1 MDKLHTWK
9 NSVAANRKEIGLVVP
24 ILLSLV
30 IFSILMRYQGWRSK
44 PLANWDML
52 VYYLGAQSMIDN
64 GAIMDRGDLSSYGS
78 YQTPGTVYLVL
89 PSSVLVK
96 DARLLSLLGDLFL
109 NTAAMFFLYLIFRQ
123 AFGRWMA
130 LAACT
135 VYGLSRLVFMGL
147 WPIGHPAYIL
157 GALWFLMQ
165 WIRKRSGWWLFGAL
179 VILAFGL
186 YADLAILPFVF
197 VVPALWLLFR
207 PPVRPAPVLLAA
219 GIGLILWF
227 PYLRF
232 ESSRGFSDLKSILFL
247 NPVSQ
252 QGESISQTPMYC
264 YASLPGEQDT
274 IDGIYIPFLGNN
286 EGMNRVVF
294 PEPGW
299 EKYHRVCGLLTNL
312 DRNFDE
318 GYFLS
323 ASPVINAALWFFFM
337 TGMFVLL
344 GMAVIHGEERI
355 PFLGKIRTLHPAIIL
370 GAGMAGSLVMI
381 GVLNPDLLALFSAD
395 GQLFQGTRLV
405 VEQIRYYAPL
415 LFSAFLFGVYIGFRS
430 PKRSLQD
437 IVPLAMVWIPWLL
450 LVVLAERTRPE
461 RFWWIWPLQA
471 AIMVLAAYQIIEI
484 FSNKAW
490 PKIAMTVALGVLVF
504 PLSFYLPSLR
514 GWIDNGYGGEDNAQ
528 FQLADYLHDQ
538 LESEGT
544 DKIFLGYDL
553 LSTYYGDKLPEDTRM
568 RAGSWFDLIL
578 KTRWGIQNLN
588 QDPAGMDNRDAW
600 RILESENPSLSVPSP
615 WEGFSP
621 VKVFGPY
628 ILFRADKRIAS
639 FAQGKIPGFTNLCPD
654 IFFPEVSLAFP
665 IDLNPECPAR
675 MIVL

>member
-1 MDKLHTWK
+1 MGPGMNKLHTWK
-9 NSVAANRKEIGLVVP
+9 KSIAANRNEIGLVVP

-44 PLANWDML
+44 PLANWDIL
-52 VYYLGAQSMIDN
+52 VYYLGAQSMIDD

-78 YQTPGTVYLVL
+78 YQPPGTVYLVL
-89 PSSVLVK
+89 PSSILVK
-96 DARLLSLLGDLFL
+96 DVRLFSLLGDLFL
-109 NTAAMFFLYLIFRQ
+109 NIAAIVFLYLIFRQ
-123 AFGRWMA
+123 AFDRWLA

-147 WPIGHPAYIL
+147 WPVGHPAYIL

-165 WIRKRSGWWLFGAL
+165 WIQKRSGWWLSSAL

-197 VVPALWLLFR
+197 IIPVLWLLFR

-219 GIGLILWF
+219 AIGLMIWF

-252 QGESISQTPMYC
+252 QGETKSQTPMYC

-274 IDGIYIPFLGNN
+274 VHGTYIPFLGND
-286 EGMNRVVF
+286 EGMDRVVF

-299 EKYHRVCGLLTNL
+299 GKYHRACVLLSNL
-312 DRNFDE
+312 DRNYDE

-323 ASPVINAALWFFFM
+323 ASPVINAALWFFFLV
-337 TGMFVLL
+337 GMFVLL
-344 GMAVIHGEERI
+344 GMAIVHWEKKN
-355 PFLGKIRTLHPAIIL
+355 PFLGKIRSIHPAIIL
-370 GAGMAGSLVMI
+370 GVGLVGTLILI
-381 GVLNPDLLALFSAD
+381 GGLSPDFLASFSAD

-405 VEQIRYYAPL
+405 VEQLRYYAPL
-415 LFSAFLFGVYIGFRS
+415 LFSACLFGVYIGFRS

-437 IVPLAMVWIPWLL
+437 IVPLIMVWIPWLL

-471 AIMVLAAYQIIEI
+471 AIMVLAVYQIIGI
-484 FSNKAW
+484 FSTKAW
-490 PKIAMTVALGVLVF
+490 PKIALTVALGVLVF

-514 GWIDNGYGGEDNAQ
+514 GWIEHGHGGEDSAQ
-528 FQLADYLHDQ
+528 FQLVDYLHDE
-538 LESEGT
+538 LEAEGT
-544 DKIFLGYDL
+544 EKVFLGYDL
-553 LSTYYGDKLPEDTRM
+553 LSTYYRDEPPVDTRM

-588 QDPAGMDNRDAW
+588 QDPTGKDNRDTW
-600 RILESENPSLSVPSP
+600 RILESENPSLSAPSP
-615 WEGFSP
+615 WEGFSA

-628 ILFRADKRIAS
+628 ILFRAEKRIMS
-639 FAQGKIPGFTNLCPD
+639 FAQGDFPGFTNLCQD
-654 IFFPEVSLAFP
+654 IFFPGISLA
-665 IDLNPECPAR
+665 LY
-675 MIVL
+675 VLRE